1 MNIQTSEPRVLHL
14 NPVFDP
20 VEYAPKPFGTYITTV
35 GLRDAEDVIV
45 LLDMVFRILKESN
58 IHTLR
63 ALLRTRAQH
72 FIQRG
77 ERNEKE
83 HSSS

>member
-1 MNIQTSEPRVLHL
+1 MLHF

-20 VEYAPKPFGTYITTV
+20 EEYAPKSFGVHITTV
-35 GLRDAEDVIV
+35 GLRDAEDIIV
-45 LLDMVFRILKESN
+45 LLDMASRVLKESN

-63 ALLRTRAQH
+63 ALLRNRVDL

-77 ERNEKE
+77 EENEKD